1 MYIHKQSYIYKPKYT
16 YPFKSS
22 FQWPLEIRFYWWIK
36 TLLKLLAT
44 DSQPS
49 IFENIIYIHLVTGC
63 LSCATWNLLQTYG
76 EACCWS
82 WCNTQTSTWAIFE
95 AAAAKP
101 IETEVEPLTDG
112 LAPELAKAPFNM
124 IPLVERLD
132 RNTEGSSPEN
142 WLFVLD
148 FERNTYG
155 AEPFCVVCLG
165 NAFSRVPLIVYILWY
180 YLY

>member
-1 MYIHKQSYIYKPKYT
+1 MDKRAADLDATPRRQLGQS
-16 YPFKSS
+16 
-22 FQWPLEIRFYWWIK
+22 
-36 TLLKLLAT
+36 
-44 DSQPS
+44 
-49 IFENIIYIHLVTGC
+49 
-63 LSCATWNLLQTYG
+63 
-76 EACCWS
+76 
-82 WCNTQTSTWAIFE
+82 FE

-112 LAPELAKAPFNM
+112 LAPELAKAPFNT

-165 NAFSRVPLIVYILWY
+165 NAF
-180 YLY
+180 

>member
-1 MYIHKQSYIYKPKYT
+1 MTIGNPVLLVNQN
-16 YPFKSS
+16 PFETSCN
-22 FQWPLEIRFYWWIK
+22 RFS
-36 TLLKLLAT
+36 A
-44 DSQPS
+44 
-49 IFENIIYIHLVTGC
+49 IYIWEYNIYSPGHWVVYLVQPGTFC
-63 LSCATWNLLQTYG
+63 RDSMEKRAADLDATPRRQLGQ
-76 EACCWS
+76 S
-82 WCNTQTSTWAIFE
+82 FE

-165 NAFSRVPLIVYILWY
+165 NAF
-180 YLY
+180 